1 MPSPSPAVLQI
12 LNVHERK
19 PRWKK
24 KEKKSSDSSC
34 QGSSKRGKRKSD
46 QLDEGIRKWVD
57 LVEEILT
64 KVLGEKQTLKANGP
78 TIDDKL
84 TSAVTKFSQNEFAS
98 K

>member
-1 MPSPSPAVLQI
+1 MSRPCG
-12 LNVHERK
+12 R
-19 PRWKK
+19 
-24 KEKKSSDSSC
+24 
-34 QGSSKRGKRKSD
+34 
-46 QLDEGIRKWVD
+46 
-57 LVEEILT
+57 ILT

>member
-1 MPSPSPAVLQI
+1 MFMKENLDG
-12 LNVHERK
+12 
-19 PRWKK
+19 KK

>member
-1 MPSPSPAVLQI
+1 MKENLD
-12 LNVHERK
+12 R
-19 PRWKK
+19 KK
-24 KEKKSSDSSC
+24 KEKKSSDSSY
-34 QGSSKRGKRKSD
+34 QGSSKRGKRKCD
-46 QLDEGIRKWVD
+46 QLEEGIRKWVD

-78 TIDDKL
+78 TIDDKR